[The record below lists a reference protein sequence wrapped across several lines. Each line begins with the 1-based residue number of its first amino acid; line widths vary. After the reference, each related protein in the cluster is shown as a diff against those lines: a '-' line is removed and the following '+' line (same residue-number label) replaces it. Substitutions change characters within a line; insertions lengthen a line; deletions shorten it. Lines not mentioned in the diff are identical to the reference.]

1 MAKSSKRSLR
11 RRRTHHSHRSRRS
24 RSHGGVA
31 PVSHNDVG
39 WSSKMSNGQGGD
51 YLSYHSK
58 QHGGALQGADVSVL
72 GQDSLPSQLR
82 ASAHLGGLDKSFEAI
97 RGLSDHS
104 GGRRTRRN
112 RRKHRSMGGRK
123 HGKKS
128 KSKKSKSKKSKK
140 SKSKKSKRSRR
151 TRRGG
156 AMGYSPF
163 PSSGMLLSQDDASKA
178 GLNPHWRDVEV
189 NAAAARARM

>member
-1 MAKSSKRSLR
+1 M
-11 RRRTHHSHRSRRS
+11 
-24 RSHGGVA
+24 
-31 PVSHNDVG
+31 
-39 WSSKMSNGQGGD
+39 GQGGD

-82 ASAHLGGLDKSFEAI
+82 ASAYLGGLDKSFEAI

-123 HGKKS
+123 RGKKSKKSKKS

-140 SKSKKSKRSRR
+140 SKRSRR
-151 TRRGG
+151 TRRRGG

-163 PSSGMLLSQDDASKA
+163 PSSGMLLSPDDASKA